1 MKPKSSAQELAN
13 IPPDNTSLGERNVN
27 PVRRWM
33 ILVATAL
40 LNVLILW
47 ILADAFDGIG
57 ADHPLSLILAA
68 TLPMLLFI
76 VALTGAQLIA
86 NRGHRGLLSAA
97 ARQAITEIQDTA
109 SHSSERGD
117 IFLILEQAIRASLD
131 PRKIELAIYHPGIHA
146 YQLSSGINLSHSDP
160 WVTWI
165 LKQPDGIP
173 LKIPSGELP
182 PVVSEEISTFRDR
195 EMRVVLP
202 LGIQG
207 WITLSPS
214 GDREEVTDDAMQFL
228 ATLGPPAIAG
238 LERTSLVEIQEKR
251 SAELQALHWIAQAI
265 SFDTT
270 LDNLLE
276 LIYTQI
282 SRVMTL
288 PNFYVAQKDPETGRM
303 GFAFYIEDGERR
315 YPDDTWADDERLTGI
330 IMKNARSLRTGD
342 YRKACETHGLEPSG
356 PRITKAWM
364 GTPLNAGDRSVGMMV
379 ASTFDADQQFTSEDE
394 DFFITVGAYTGAL
407 LERHTL
413 YAQLESRASQ
423 LDTLNEIAMLLA
435 SSLDLDE
442 VLDLVVESAA
452 RLINA
457 EAGSLLLRDDDTGD
471 LVFQITN
478 GPAGKELIGMHIPA
492 GRGIAGAAFTENHPV
507 ISQNTSQD
515 KRWYASFDEQSEFV
529 TESVLAVPLNA
540 RGRSIGV
547 LEVINKKSHHPF
559 SEDDAEVLQ
568 AFASQAAIAIEN
580 AQLFT
585 TTDQALQAR
594 LEELTTLQHID
605 RQLNATLDYNQVMD
619 QTLAWAMRITDA
631 TAGAI
636 AAIQESEEG
645 TRGLRFLAQ
654 RGYTQEDLLTE
665 TAEVL
670 WPLNRGLIGQTVIRG
685 TTQQVNSAP
694 SDMQDHAGDS
704 ERRAQLTVPIKRESR
719 VIGVVAL
726 ESERARSFV
735 SENVAFVE
743 RLADHAAIAIDNARL
758 FKRVQDANEAKT
770 NFISFVSH
778 ELKQP
783 MTSITGYSDLLIKG
797 VGGELNAQQEQFIR
811 VIRNN
816 TDRMNRIV
824 QDLLDISQIESG
836 RLKLEI
842 GPVMPEEVVSEAVQ
856 AFEQEIAAKSQ
867 DLEVII
873 ENDLPTVP
881 GDRQRLIQVLTNLV
895 SNANKYT
902 PENGQITLKVD
913 TQASQGQTSVRWSV
927 RDTGIGMTEEE
938 RNQLF
943 TKYFRSQRDAVRSV
957 PGTGLGLVITQSI
970 IQMHGG
976 RVNVESELHQ
986 GSTFSFTVPISPG

>member
-1 MKPKSSAQELAN
+1 MKFQSSEEAVAN
-13 IPPDNTSLGERNVN
+13 VQPASTSFDEQDIG
-27 PVRRWM
+27 PVRRWT
-33 ILVATAL
+33 ILIATAL

-47 ILADAFDGIG
+47 LIADAFGGIN
-57 ADHPLSLILAA
+57 ADRPLSLVLASIV
-68 TLPMLLFI
+68 PMILFI
-76 VALTGAQLIA
+76 VALTGARLLA
-86 NRGHRGLLSAA
+86 SRGRRHILSEA
-97 ARQAITEIQDTA
+97 ARQATTEIQNTA
-109 SHSSERGD
+109 SHASERRD
-117 IFLILEQAIRASLD
+117 ILSTLEHTIQATLD
-131 PRKIELAIYHPGIHA
+131 PQEIESALSYTGTDAYH
-146 YQLSSGINLSHSDP
+146 LSSGSTVSRSNP
-160 WVTWI
+160 WVAWI
-165 LKQPDGIP
+165 LDQPDGIP
-173 LKIPSGELP
+173 VNIPRGERPKVATPETGALY
-182 PVVSEEISTFRDR
+182 DR
-195 EMRVVLP
+195 GMRVILP

-207 WITLSPS
+207 WIALSSPS
-214 GDREEVTDDAMQFL
+214 SSGEFTEDEMRFL
-228 ATLGPPAIAG
+228 AMLGPPAIAG
-238 LERTSLVEIQEKR
+238 LERTSFVEMQQKR

-276 LIYTQI
+276 LIYTQLA
-282 SRVMTL
+282 RVMTL
-288 PNFYVAQKDPETGRM
+288 PNFYIAQKDPDTGEM
-303 GFAFYIEDGERR
+303 SFAFYIEDGERR
-315 YPDDTWADDERLTGI
+315 YPEDRWANDEGLTGVV
-330 IMKNARSLRTGD
+330 MNNAMTFRTDD
-342 YRKACETHGLEPSG
+342 YQEACESRGFEPSG
-356 PRITKAWM
+356 PRIGKAWM
-364 GTPLNAGDRSVGMMV
+364 GTPLNAGERSVGVMV
-379 ASTFDADQQFTSEDE
+379 ASTFDPDQQFSSEDE

-413 YAQLESRASQ
+413 YAQLESRANQ

-442 VLDLVVESAA
+442 VLELVVESAGK
-452 RLINA
+452 LLNA
-457 EAGSLLLRDDDTGD
+457 EAGSLLLLDEDTGD

-478 GPAGKELIGMHIPA
+478 GPAGEDLVGMHIPA

-515 KRWYASFDEQSEFV
+515 KRWYANFDKQSEFV

-547 LEVINKKSHHPF
+547 LEVINKKSRHPF
-559 SEDDAEVLQ
+559 TDDDAEVLQ

-580 AQLFT
+580 ARLFT

-631 TAGAI
+631 TTGAI
-636 AAIQESEEG
+636 AAIQESEDG
-645 TRGLRFLAQ
+645 NQGLRFLAQ
-654 RGYTQEDLLTE
+654 QGYADEDLLTE

-670 WPLNRGLIGQTVIRG
+670 RPLDKGLIGQTVTQG
-685 TTQQVNSAP
+685 TTQRVIGTPNVAQADQELS
-694 SDMQDHAGDS
+694 
-704 ERRAQLTVPIKRESR
+704 RRAQLTVPIKREGR

-726 ESERARSFV
+726 ESKRTNSFV

-824 QDLLDISQIESG
+824 QDLLDISRIESG

-856 AFEQEIAAKSQ
+856 AFEQEIASKSQ
-867 DLEVII
+867 QIEVVI
-873 ENDLPTVP
+873 EDDLPTVP
-881 GDRQRLIQVLTNLV
+881 GDRERLIQVLTNLV

-913 TQASQGQTSVRWSV
+913 TLARNGQTSVRWSV
-927 RDTGIGMTEEE
+927 QDTGIGMTEEE
-938 RNQLF
+938 RSQLF

-970 IQMHGG
+970 IEMHGG
-976 RVNVESELHQ
+976 EVDVESELHK
-986 GSTFSFTVPISPG
+986 GSTFSFTVPMTPG